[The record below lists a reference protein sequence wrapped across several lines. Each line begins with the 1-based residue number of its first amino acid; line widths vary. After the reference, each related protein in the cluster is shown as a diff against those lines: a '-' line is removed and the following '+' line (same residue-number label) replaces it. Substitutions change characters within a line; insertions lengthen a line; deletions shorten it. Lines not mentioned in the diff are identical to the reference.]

1 MRPPA
6 KTAPDGH
13 RTAPLVPGGSK
24 STPPPQRVA
33 PVLVVLGGPQVGER
47 VPLPPRLEV
56 GRDARA
62 GLRLLEAG
70 VGALHLRIQAT
81 PRHDR
86 WEVLDLGAGPTL
98 LNGSPLPARTAQI
111 VGPQDEIRVGASTLR
126 IELHDE
132 VEQEFDRVVV
142 ERLQR
147 DDLTGLLSRRRFE
160 HEVASVLELGDEAG
174 PVALVLLDVD
184 GLKRVNDT
192 HGHLA
197 GAAVIG
203 HVGRLLGTVVGARG
217 ATARLGGDELALLL
231 VAPREEAIALV
242 QAVLAAIRATPCEHD
257 GLRLSVTASAGIG
270 WRASSP
276 EILYRAA
283 DAALLEAKRA
293 GGDRV
298 MVEP

>member
-1 MRPPA
+1 VRPPA

-13 RTAPLVPGGSK
+13 RTAPLVQGGSK
-24 STPPPQRVA
+24 STPPPSRFA

-47 VPLPPRLEV
+47 VALPPRLEV

-70 VGALHLRIQAT
+70 VGAFHVRIQAT
-81 PRHDR
+81 PRLDR
-86 WEVLDLGAGPTL
+86 WELLDLGAGPTL

-111 VGPQDEIRVGASTLR
+111 VGPQDEIRIGGTTLR

-160 HEVASVLELGDEAG
+160 HELASVLELGDEAG

-197 GAAVIG
+197 GAAVIA
-203 HVGRLLGTVVGARG
+203 HVGRTLGAVVGARG
-217 ATARLGGDELALLL
+217 AAARLGGDELAVVLM
-231 VAPREEAIALV
+231 APREQVVALV
-242 QAVLAAIRATPCEHD
+242 RGALAAIRSTPCEHE
-257 GLRLSVTASAGIG
+257 GLRLAVTASAGIG

-276 EILYRAA
+276 EVLYHAA

-293 GGDRV
+293 GGDR
-298 MVEP
+298 MVLEP